1 MASRPFA
8 TRDFDAGKF
17 SSGFFFIIVPVV
29 ILLIAGVASSAV
41 RYARRSRRRRATTA
55 DDDFTTDRPD
65 QRPPST
71 IHPSLITQLQN
82 LSPEPYALSSYPS
95 QQTLDE
101 THEAVTPLQ
110 SVQLREPYERRH
122 YAAERSPSGLSL

>member
-1 MASRPFA
+1 MASRPLA

-55 DDDFTTDRPD
+55 DDAFTTDRPD
-65 QRPPST
+65 HRPPST

-95 QQTLDE
+95 QRTLDE
-101 THEAVTPLQ
+101 SHEAVTPLQ